1 MSLAFWPG
9 PDRWAGVYGP
19 ATVCSMDVTDRFVL
33 VPATQL
39 DDLLEN
45 VRMAA
50 DSIADP
56 RVADALRA
64 QAAEVRAH
72 SLMEP

>member
-1 MSLAFWPG
+1 
-9 PDRWAGVYGP
+9 
-19 ATVCSMDVTDRFVL
+19 MDITDRHVL
-33 VPATQL
+33 VTAGAL

-50 DSIADP
+50 SLIGDP

-64 QAAEVRAH
+64 QSAEIRAH
-72 SLMEP
+72 SILEP

>member
-1 MSLAFWPG
+1 
-9 PDRWAGVYGP
+9 
-19 ATVCSMDVTDRFVL
+19 MDVTDRFVL